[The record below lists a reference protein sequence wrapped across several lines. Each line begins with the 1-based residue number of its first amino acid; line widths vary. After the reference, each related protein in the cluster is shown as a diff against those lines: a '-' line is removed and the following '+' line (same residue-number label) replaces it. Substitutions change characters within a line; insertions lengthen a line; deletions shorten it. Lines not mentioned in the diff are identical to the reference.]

1 MGRTRYI
8 SKTEST
14 LFSSIHVWSWW
25 KEGAKNGIVVWAWE
39 TISSDYYGGGVGVHL
54 QEQIEGESH
63 GCGPADTEAD
73 LRLQN
78 EDGR

>member
-1 MGRTRYI
+1 MKEMKKVKDIPTSLPTHAPKEQI
-8 SKTEST
+8 NLKVPVLLSLHMKKQST
-14 LFSSIHVWSWW
+14 WG
-25 KEGAKNGIVVWAWE
+25 E
-39 TISSDYYGGGVGVHL
+39 GVGGICRNRV
-54 QEQIEGESH
+54 EAESH

>member
-1 MGRTRYI
+1 M
-8 SKTEST
+8 
-14 LFSSIHVWSWW
+14 
-25 KEGAKNGIVVWAWE
+25 
-39 TISSDYYGGGVGVHL
+39 GGGVGGGICRNRV
-54 QEQIEGESH
+54 EAESH